1 MNDQDDTDN
10 GTARTVTV
18 PDHLAERIDRRI
30 EGTRF
35 ESREE
40 YVIEALTQLLFAL
53 ETESGQENRE
63 PTATPPDEERT
74 AKLETQLESLGYL

>member
-1 MNDQDDTDN
+1 MTEPDDTDR
-10 GTARTVTV
+10 GTAPTVTL
-18 PDHLAERIDRRI
+18 PDHLTERIDRRI

-40 YVIEALTQLLFAL
+40 YVVEALTQLLFAL
-53 ETESGQENRE
+53 ETETGEGDDE